1 MNITRT
7 IGRIAAVLAT
17 VSALTALAG
26 VAQAETSRPPGMSQ
40 AEYQALMLRSEA
52 LNQEYGLGPQ
62 SAMPQGMTAAEYR
75 ALMLRSEGLNQTN
88 GLGTQTVAAVTSQ
101 PTNPTRGFAWG
112 AFGIGAAVMFGL
124 ALVAGG
130 VVARHRLLVTRR
142 ELTPQGTT

>member
-1 MNITRT
+1 VNIART

-52 LNQEYGLGPQ
+52 LNQEYGLAQ
-62 SAMPQGMTAAEYR
+62 SAVPQGMTAAEYR
-75 ALMLRSEGLNQTN
+75 ALMLRSEALNQN
-88 GLGTQTVAAVTSQ
+88 YGLGEQTAAAVTAQ
-101 PTNPTRGFAWG
+101 PTSPTRGFAWG

-124 ALVAGG
+124 AMVAGG
-130 VVARHRLLVTRR
+130 FVVRHRLLATRR
-142 ELTPQGTT
+142 GLTPSHPL